1 MYRRPDLSWLYA
13 VCVLVALSF
22 APARADELAEM
33 RELRERVERLERQN
47 QELQEKEAN
56 RNEEEGKNKQDG
68 ANAATD
74 AAGKKPDAETKWVEV
89 GSDLRLNGI
98 WDNGLYF
105 LTPNKDWK
113 IHIGGRF
120 RQGFGMQAQWYF

>member
-1 MYRRPDLSWLYA
+1 
-13 VCVLVALSF
+13 
-22 APARADELAEM
+22 M
-33 RELRERVERLERQN
+33 RELRERVERLGRQN
-47 QELQEKEAN
+47 QELQEKEAK

-105 LTPNKDWK
+105 LTPNKDWE

-120 RQGFGMQAQWYF
+120 RPRLRDAGAMVLLTSKLGTSRPGRKP